1 MVTGA
6 AGRIGSVV
14 RAALADRWDLV
25 PIDLREAPGVR
36 QVDVTDRAAC
46 RAAFADADAVVHLA
60 AMPDPEADW
69 DDLLPAN
76 LIAPYQVAAAA
87 VDCGV
92 RRLALASS
100 LHAVSA
106 YPQGRQRRAADIPR
120 PANLYGATKA
130 WAEALGAAIAATS
143 SMSVVAL
150 RIGYFTDVRPRDGEQ
165 PPGECAAWL
174 SPRDASDLIRA
185 AVESPDV
192 DGFIVVNGTSMNRY
206 LVADLTEALALGY
219 QPRDDAWDD

>member
-1 MVTGA
+1 
-6 AGRIGSVV
+6 
-14 RAALADRWDLV
+14 
-25 PIDLREAPGVR
+25 E
-36 QVDVTDRAAC
+36 
-46 RAAFADADAVVHLA
+46 
-60 AMPDPEADW
+60 
-69 DDLLPAN
+69 
-76 LIAPYQVAAAA
+76 
-87 VDCGV
+87 
-92 RRLALASS
+92 
-100 LHAVSA
+100 
-106 YPQGRQRRAADIPR
+106 GRQRRAADIPR

-150 RIGYFTDVRPRDGEQ
+150 RIGYFTDVRPRDGAQ

-206 LVADLTEALALGY
+206 LVADLTDALALGY
-219 QPRDDAWDD
+219 QPRDDAWAE